1 MSRSVDATIASL
13 AGSQWGL
20 ITAAQATANGVAR
33 STLLRREQGGALERM
48 RTGVYRLPGAP
59 ASRLDD
65 LRAAWLSSAPAVP
78 AWERTAEPDV
88 VVGGAA
94 AAWAHDIGDLYPSAV
109 LLYTRTRR
117 QSTHEDVRY
126 STRFLP
132 SEDVTLLDGLP
143 VTTRER
149 TIADLLNEPGVDMS
163 LVADV
168 LRDAERADADLDT
181 ARLATLLDATA
192 KRLGRASGVDLYE
205 HLRSMTRVDAERLR
219 DLLAHTDLPDLVGAL
234 ADDQVRAVLGSLHD
248 AVTDEH
254 VRAVIGSLRGPL
266 LSELDA
272 QVKSVIVPMKG
283 VDIPRTVV
291 PRVQLPPDTRA
302 MLAQIAAAQAP
313 VLAPGLQKRIS
324 ELVQKPAVRLPATN
338 MPAVEGALG
347 PAIVD
352 EASEE

>member
-1 MSRSVDATIASL
+1 MSRSVDATIAAL

-20 ITAAQATANGVAR
+20 ITAAQATAGGVAR
-33 STLLRREQGGALERM
+33 STLLRREQAGALERM
-48 RTGVYRLPGAP
+48 RAGVYRLPGAP

-78 AWERTAEPDV
+78 AWERAAEPDV

-94 AAWAHDIGDLYPSAV
+94 AAWAHDIGDLYPSPV

-117 QSTHEDVRY
+117 QSKHEDVRY
-126 STRFLP
+126 SSRFLP

-149 TIADLLNEPGVDMS
+149 TIADLLNEPGSDMS
-163 LVADV
+163 LVADA

-192 KRLGRASGVDLYE
+192 KRLGHASGVALYE

-219 DLLAHTDLPDLVGAL
+219 NLLAHTDLPDLVGAL
-234 ADDQVRAVLGSLHD
+234 ADDRVRAVLGSLHD

-254 VRAVIGSLRGPL
+254 TRAVIASLRGPAL
-266 LSELDA
+266 AERNA
-272 QVKSVIVPMKG
+272 WVKDVIVPAEALR
-283 VDIPRTVV
+283 ISQAVV
-291 PRVQLPPDTRA
+291 PRVQLPPEMRA
-302 MLAQIAAAQAP
+302 MLTQIAAAQAP
-313 VLAPGLQKRIS
+313 VLAPEVRKRIS
-324 ELVQKPAVRLPATN
+324 ELVQKPAVHLPA
-338 MPAVEGALG
+338 VGGAPR
-347 PAIVD
+347 PAIAD
-352 EASEE
+352 EESDG